1 VAEDHVLI
9 EPGLTS
15 ADAVPVPAGRSPYP
29 AFDWRRNLAALWVA
43 QFTAVF
49 GFTFVIPF
57 LPIYLRTDLGVRGDS
72 ELAFWTGLVVGASGF
87 TLAAANPLWGMLADR
102 FGRKQMVVRA
112 MIGGGVVIVL
122 MGLVQTPQQLLAAR
136 LLLGL
141 VAGSVAA
148 STALVVA
155 ETPATEVGRALG
167 ILSSGVAMGRTVGP
181 LVGGILASLITL
193 RNVFIG
199 SGLMLVV
206 AVLVVIFGAH
216 ESQRPKRGARGSLR
230 SLVRS
235 RDKTGRLLI
244 MLILANGSVQFGYA
258 AAQGL
263 LVLRLLKLD
272 PTHIQLLTG
281 IAFAAGGLATAASAS
296 TYWRALRVTG
306 YRIFVVAAGL
316 ALALV
321 VGFLALA
328 PSALLLI
335 VGTATLSLAF
345 GAVNPALTSMIGIEA
360 PTLLKGTVLGFSQ
373 AATAL
378 GMALGPLATGLVAA
392 GFGLHAGLYAA
403 AVVAVMGTALV
414 ALFGREPVGVS
425 PARSTLK

>member
-1 VAEDHVLI
+1 MSAETLVA
-9 EPGLTS
+9 
-15 ADAVPVPAGRSPYP
+15 AAGQSPHP

-57 LPIYLRTDLGVRGDS
+57 LPIYLRTDLGVRSDS

-87 TLAAANPLWGMLADR
+87 TLAVANPLWGMLADR
-102 FGRKQMVVRA
+102 FRRKQMVIRA
-112 MIGGGVVIVL
+112 MIGGGVVITL
-122 MGLVQTPQQLLAAR
+122 MGLVRTPQQLLAAR

-155 ETPATEVGRALG
+155 ETPAREVGRALG
-167 ILSSGVAMGRTVGP
+167 LLSSAVAMGRTIGP
-181 LVGGILASLITL
+181 LVGGILATLITL

-199 SGLMLVV
+199 SGVMVSL

-216 ESQRPKRGARGSLR
+216 ESKRPKRAARGSLR
-230 SLVRS
+230 ALIRS
-235 RDKTGRLLI
+235 RDRTGRLLVV
-244 MLILANGSVQFGYA
+244 LILAIGSIQFAYA

-272 PTHIQLLTG
+272 PAHIQLLTG
-281 IAFAAGGLATAASAS
+281 VAFAAGGIATATSAT
-296 TYWRALRVTG
+296 TYWRALGSTG
-306 YRIFVVAAGL
+306 YRGFVIIAGL
-316 ALALV
+316 SLAVV

-335 VGTATLSLAF
+335 GGTAALSLTF
-345 GAVNPALTSMIGIEA
+345 GAVNPAITSMIGIEA
-360 PTLLKGTVLGFSQ
+360 PGALKGTVLGFSQ

-378 GMALGPLATGLVAA
+378 AMALGPLVTGLVAA
-392 GFGLHAGLYAA
+392 SFGLHTGLFTAA
-403 AVVAVMGTALV
+403 SVAVVGIGLV
-414 ALFGREPVGVS
+414 AIWGREPVDGGEV
-425 PARSTLK
+425 RSNVK